1 MLQLKVKLLNED
13 GKVPTYGSEYSAGM
27 DLYSSEDKVIP
38 SKSTILISTA
48 ISVSWSGEEAQQYYL
63 RIAPRS
69 GLAFKNGLFVNAGV
83 VDYDYRGEV
92 KVVIYNSKEV
102 DFEVKKGDRIAQCI
116 LEKIIRPQ
124 ILQVEELDRT
134 ERGEGGFGSTG
145 KH

>member
-1 MLQLKVKLLNED
+1 MIQLKVKLLNED

-38 SKSTILISTA
+38 SKSTILISTG
-48 ISVSWSGEEAQQYYL
+48 ISVSWSGEDAQQYYL

-116 LEKIIRPQ
+116 LEKMIRPQ
-124 ILQVEELDRT
+124 ILQVEELDMT

>member
-1 MLQLKVKLLNED
+1 MIQLKVKLLNEE

-38 SKSTILISTA
+38 SKTTVLISTG

-124 ILQVEELDRT
+124 ILQVEELDMT

>member
-1 MLQLKVKLLNED
+1 MIQLKVKLLNED

-38 SKSTILISTA
+38 SKTTVLISTG

-124 ILQVEELDRT
+124 ILQVEELDMT
-134 ERGEGGFGSTG
+134 ERG
-145 KH
+145 

>member
-1 MLQLKVKLLNED
+1 MIQLKVKLLNED
-13 GKVPTYGSEYSAGM
+13 GRVPTYGSEYSAGM

-38 SKSTILISTA
+38 SKTTVLISTG

-124 ILQVEELDRT
+124 ILQVEELDMT